1 MRRTSPAIHM
11 TGISDFV
18 QQSHNFIMAV
28 VKTAAGDEGQQDH
41 RASWQNADG
50 RVIDGPPPG
59 GWNRFLFVRR
69 WRFSFHR

>member
-28 VKTAAGDEGQQDH
+28 VKTAAGDEGQ
-41 RASWQNADG
+41 
-50 RVIDGPPPG
+50 
-59 GWNRFLFVRR
+59 
-69 WRFSFHR
+69 